1 MHLDIHTKW
10 QWVGLLLFFK
20 NLRKDS
26 YEVNIASNIHSVI
39 VDRFTKFPSNT
50 IHIRFQSRWFFL
62 QFGNITL
69 LASLHLHTI
78 IEKPRYAEGLQGG
91 VL

>member
-26 YEVNIASNIHSVI
+26 YEVNKASNIHSVI
-39 VDRFTKFPSNT
+39 VDGFTKFPSYN
-50 IHIRFQSRWFFL
+50 INIRFQSRWFFL

-78 IEKPRYAEGLQGG
+78 IEKPRYTEGLQGG